1 MYQVA
6 CPGCGAPVSFRS
18 AASVMAVCEFCRT
31 TLLKDADSVRD
42 LGKMAE
48 ALEDYSP
55 IRIGVSGVFNQHAF
69 TVIGRIQLR
78 YAAGFWNEWYVMSD
92 EGRPAWLSDASGQ
105 YAVTAEAPA
114 IASPP
119 KFAGLRAGN
128 RVKLGDAV
136 YVAADVRSAKCVA
149 GQGELP
155 FQVGPGWEAR
165 VADFRRGQQFLTLD
179 YSDGEAPKIYR
190 GKAVRLDE
198 MKCQLLRA
206 PDEIRDT
213 AGRYKGKVGSLA
225 CPACGAAASYTP
237 GASTHLVC
245 PACAAQIDTSGA
257 VAEVIAAG
265 ARVDAVKTTL
275 ELGAK
280 ATIEREPW
288 TLIGLMR
295 REEVGEGEDS
305 RWTEYL
311 LYSEKRGFRWL
322 VETSEGWES
331 ADVLDEWP
339 QWAGDSEATL
349 PDGSY
354 SKVWDYSAR
363 VIYAAGAFNWRV
375 AVGDTV
381 RVSEFRAGN
390 RKLSMEANDEEI
402 TWSRGASLTADTVM
416 EWFGKPKPVGEAVKS
431 KVAESVAASS
441 YMTTAKRLV
450 LFLAI
455 INAVPFIVNAD
466 DVFTILLFGVGAL
479 LIPAWLMDMIANT
492 PGTGGKK

>member
-6 CPGCGAPVSFRS
+6 CPGCGAPATFRS

-48 ALEDYSP
+48 VLEDYSP

-78 YAAGFWNEWYVMSD
+78 YPAGFWNEWYVLSD

-105 YAVTAEAPA
+105 YAVTAEAAGP
-114 IASPP
+114 PDLP
-119 KFAGLRAGN
+119 KFARLRAGS
-128 RVKLGDAV
+128 RVNLADAV
-136 YVAADVRSAKCVA
+136 YVASDVRSAKCVA

-165 VADFRRGQQFLTLD
+165 VADFRRGRQFLTLD
-179 YSDGEAPKIYR
+179 FSDGEVPKVYR
-190 GKAVRLDE
+190 GQAVKLDE
-198 MKCQLLRA
+198 LKCQLLRA
-206 PDEIRDT
+206 SDEIKDT

-225 CPACGAAASYTP
+225 CPSCGAAASYTP
-237 GASTHLVC
+237 GATTHLVC
-245 PACAAQIDTSGA
+245 PSCRAQIDTSGGT
-257 VAEVIAAG
+257 AEVIAAG
-265 ARVDAVKTTL
+265 QRVAAVKTTL

-295 REEVGEGEDS
+295 REEIGEGEDS

-311 LYSEKRGFRWL
+311 VYSEKRGFRWL
-322 VETSEGWES
+322 IETSEGWES

-339 QWAGDSEATL
+339 QWDGGSQATL
-349 PDGSY
+349 PEGAY
-354 SKVWDYSAR
+354 TKIYDYGAR
-363 VIYAAGAFNWRV
+363 VVFAVGAFNWRV

-381 RVSEFRAGN
+381 RVTEYRAGD
-390 RKLSMEANDEEI
+390 RKLAMEASDEEI
-402 TWSRGASLTADTVM
+402 SWSRSGSVGEEQVM
-416 EWFGKPKPVGEAVKS
+416 AWFGKPKPIGAALKA
-431 KVAESVAASS
+431 KVAADVGATNC
-441 YMTTAKRLV
+441 MTIAKRLAY
-450 LFLAI
+450 FLLG
-455 INAVPFIVNAD
+455 INAIPFFVNSDDTFSIV
-466 DVFTILLFGVGAL
+466 VFGLMALF
-479 LIPAWLMDMIANT
+479 IPAWVMDRLRNKPDQGAK
-492 PGTGGKK
+492 P